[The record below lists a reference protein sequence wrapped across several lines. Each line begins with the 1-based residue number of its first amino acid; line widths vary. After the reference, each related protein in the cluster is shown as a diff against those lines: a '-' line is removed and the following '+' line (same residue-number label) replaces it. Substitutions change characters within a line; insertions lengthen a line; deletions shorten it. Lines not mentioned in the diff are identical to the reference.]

1 MQNILDILKDLGIE
15 IPEDKVTELNK
26 KVAENYKTI
35 AEHQR
40 KLEKAEQERDG
51 YKEQLKTAQDTLKGF
66 EGVDLNTMNQQLAD
80 YKKKAEDAE
89 KDYEAKIAA
98 RDFED
103 ALKTEMEAY
112 KFSSNAAK
120 NAVMAQIRESKLTI
134 GNNGKIR
141 GLDDLI
147 KEIKESDASAFI
159 DENDPNQNP
168 NPARFTAAQNNKTKG
183 GLTREDIMKI
193 PDRAERREAIA
204 KNLHLFNQTK
214 GE

>member
-15 IPEDKVTELNK
+15 IPEDKTAELNK

-80 YKKKAEDAE
+80 YKKKAEDAA

-120 NAVMAQIRESKLTI
+120 NAVMAQIRESNLTL

-147 KEIKESDASAFI
+147 KEIKEADASAFV

-168 NPARFTAAQNNKTKG
+168 NPARFTGKMGASAKKTGKQI
-183 GLTREDIMKI
+183 LSEMSLDERIKMKRENPKYY
-193 PDRAERREAIA
+193 EQ
-204 KNLHLFNQTK
+204 LTK